1 MYESAPWLTDLKQ
14 LEKEIEK
21 QIKRLNERIKKAP
34 EGSLRIS
41 RKWNKNQYY
50 HRHDSS
56 NGPGI
61 YIPRNNKS
69 FAARLAQKDYD
80 TKLLTAL
87 KDQKEAI
94 DRFLKDFDPDAAQQI
109 FTHLTAARQALVT
122 PEFLSDE
129 EYIEQWMNEPYER
142 LGFKKDDPGFY
153 TAKGERVRS
162 KSEILIADAL
172 LRNNIPYRLEFPVF
186 DGKIIIGAP
195 DFKCLNVRLRK
206 DYYWE
211 HLGKLG
217 DEDYTNRNVKKL
229 EQYARADD
237 FDETRLILTFETDK
251 HPLNT
256 KVIEAKIRRFLI

>member
-1 MYESAPWLTDLKQ
+1 MVESISIINELKELKKQ
-14 LEKEIEK
+14 LEDHKSK
-21 QIKRLNERIKKAP
+21 VDQRIKTAP
-34 EGSLRIS
+34 KGSLRIIK
-41 RKWNKNQYY
+41 KWNKNQYY
-50 HRHDSS
+50 HRS
-56 NGPGI
+56 GPNDKQGK
-61 YIPRNNKS
+61 YIPQKEHELIVS
-69 FAARLAQKDYD
+69 LAQNDYD
-80 TKLLTAL
+80 TKVLKAL
-87 KDQKEAI
+87 ENQQSVI
-94 DRFLKDFDPDAAQQI
+94 TRFLKDFEPNEIEDI
-109 FTHLTAARQALVT
+109 FNNLTSARQALVT

-142 LGFKKDDPGFY
+142 LGFKKDDQEFY

-172 LRNNIPYRLEFPVF
+172 LRNNIPYRLEFPVY

-217 DEDYTNRNVKKL
+217 DEDYSNRNVKKL
-229 EQYARADD
+229 TQYTLADD

-256 KVIEAKIRRFLI
+256 KVIEAKIRRYLI

>member
-1 MYESAPWLTDLKQ
+1 MYESLSLLNDLENLANT
-14 LEKEIEK
+14 LE
-21 QIKRLNERIKKAP
+21 ERINRISKRIETYP
-34 EGSLRIS
+34 TGSLRVSNKDKRNQFYLMTTSGDHHGKYIS
-41 RKWNKNQYY
+41 KKNKA
-50 HRHDSS
+50 
-56 NGPGI
+56 
-61 YIPRNNKS
+61 
-69 FAARLAQKDYD
+69 FAAQLAQKDYD
-80 TKLLTAL
+80 IKLLEAL
-87 KDQKEAI
+87 TGQQKAI
-94 DRFLKDFDPDAAQQI
+94 QQFLNTFDPDAAQQV
-109 FTHLTAARQALVT
+109 FTNLTSARQALVT

-142 LGFKKDDPGFY
+142 LGFKKDDQEFY

-172 LRNNIPYRLEFPVF
+172 LRNNIPYRLEFPVY

-217 DEDYTNRNVKKL
+217 EEDYSNRNVKKL
-229 EQYARADD
+229 AQYTLADD

-256 KVIEAKIRRFLI
+256 KVIEAKIRRYLI

>member
-1 MYESAPWLTDLKQ
+1 MYESIELLNE
-14 LEKEIEK
+14 LEKLAK
-21 QIKRLNERIKKAP
+21 SLDKRIKRISESIKNAP
-34 EGSLRIS
+34 DGTLRIS
-41 RKWNKNQYY
+41 KVQNVNQYY
-50 HRHDSS
+50 HRTLTGDTH
-56 NGPGI
+56 GK

-80 TKLLTAL
+80 ARLLDAL
-87 KDQKEAI
+87 KSQKKII

>member
-1 MYESAPWLTDLKQ
+1 MYESISLLKDLENLANT
-14 LEKEIEK
+14 LEERINR
-21 QIKRLNERIKKAP
+21 ISKRLETYP
-34 EGSLRIS
+34 SGSLRVSNKANRNQFYIMTTSGDHHGKYIS
-41 RKWNKNQYY
+41 K
-50 HRHDSS
+50 
-56 NGPGI
+56 
-61 YIPRNNKS
+61 NNKP
-69 FAARLAQKDYD
+69 FAAQLAQKDYD
-80 TKLLTAL
+80 ARLLNAL
-87 KDQKEAI
+87 KSQKKTIDQ
-94 DRFLKDFDPDAAQQI
+94 FLNDFDPDAAQQV
-109 FTHLTAARQALVT
+109 FTSLTAARQALVT

-142 LGFKKDDPGFY
+142 LGFKKDEPEFY

-217 DEDYTNRNVKKL
+217 DEDYANRNVKKL

-256 KVIEAKIRRFLI
+256 KVIDAKIRRFLI

>member
-1 MYESAPWLTDLKQ
+1 MVESTSILNDLKD
-14 LEKEIEK
+14 LKK
-21 QIKRLNERIKKAP
+21 QIEEHKSKVDQRIKTAP
-34 EGSLRIS
+34 KGSLRIIK
-41 RKWNKNQYY
+41 KWNKHQYY
-50 HRHDSS
+50 HRS
-56 NGPGI
+56 GPDDPQGK
-61 YIPRNNKS
+61 YIPQKEHDLI
-69 FAARLAQKDYD
+69 AGLAQNDYD
-80 TKLLTAL
+80 NKILKAL
-87 KDQKEAI
+87 ENQQKAI
-94 DRFLKDFDPDAAQQI
+94 DQFLKDFDPDAAQQV

-217 DEDYTNRNVKKL
+217 DEDYANRNAKKL